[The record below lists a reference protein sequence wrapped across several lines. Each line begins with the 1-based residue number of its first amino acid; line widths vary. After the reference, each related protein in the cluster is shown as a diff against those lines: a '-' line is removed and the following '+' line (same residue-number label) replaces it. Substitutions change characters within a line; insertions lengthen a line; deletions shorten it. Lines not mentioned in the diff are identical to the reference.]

1 MENEPIRVLHIVPN
15 MQAGGLETLIM
26 NIYRNIDR
34 TKVQFDFLVHY
45 TGNYFY
51 DDEIRSLGGRIYKLS
66 VRDDNNFIKYLKDLD
81 AFFKKHPEYKIV
93 HGHMESLGQFYFK
106 AAKKN
111 GVPVRVA
118 HSHNSATENTIKG
131 KIKGLLLKRYK
142 VFATDYFACSQKAG
156 EFMFANKKF
165 TVLKNAIIVNNFIYN
180 ENERNRLRK
189 ELGIKGKIVIGHAG
203 RFCEQK
209 NHKFLIDVF
218 KKIADLENNAVLL
231 LIGAGET
238 FEKVKEQ
245 VCEYGLEERVIFLGV
260 RKDIASLYQAMDCFV
275 FPSLFEGL
283 GIVAIEA
290 QCSGLPVVTN
300 KRSALLMWILVY
312 VIYEVLD
319 AWFIS
324 NKRTYAVRLFKIMF
338 GIAIGIFILSIVKIK
353 GNTILSLVTGKFTG
367 LFSED
372 SRSYMQRYGA
382 LIIALELILQKNSIF
397 GFLFGNGL
405 SSLVGNFVTN
415 RRTITDLNFYV
426 IDNQYIT
433 SWYDSGFVFL
443 ILCVFI
449 CVHFIIELTKII
461 GDKHIEI
468 SLRKKSLVLL
478 IGMILVMFYSFI
490 IDVLTW
496 YQPIFIISFIIA
508 LSNWNIKEAKKECEY
523 TR

>member
-1 MENEPIRVLHIVPN
+1 MDIVFVILHYMTPEYTKKCVESIQCRLDTKKYKIIIVDNASPDKSGQMLATLYKSSEDVDVVLLEENCGFAKGN
-15 MQAGGLETLIM
+15 
-26 NIYRNIDR
+26 NIGI
-34 TKVQFDFLVHY
+34 
-45 TGNYFY
+45 
-51 DDEIRSLGGRIYKLS
+51 KLS
-66 VRDDNNFIKYLKDLD
+66 CEKYNPKFVIVTNNDTELLSTNLFSQLCEDYNQNQFSLLGPMICTKDGKCNVNPINEKIVVWLMGSMAFYGIYEGVTQNNPLFLRFFSENALTDYKNSFLYTYNTVGSMEEALIFAMLLSMSSIFILMMGNKRNKYLLYIVFGI
-81 AFFKKHPEYKIV
+81 AMFF
-93 HGHMESLGQFYFK
+93 
-106 AAKKN
+106 
-111 GVPVRVA
+111 
-118 HSHNSATENTIKG
+118 
-131 KIKGLLLKRYK
+131 
-142 VFATDYFACSQKAG
+142 
-156 EFMFANKKF
+156 
-165 TVLKNAIIVNNFIYN
+165 
-180 ENERNRLRK
+180 
-189 ELGIKGKIVIGHAG
+189 
-203 RFCEQK
+203 
-209 NHKFLIDVF
+209 
-218 KKIADLENNAVLL
+218 
-231 LIGAGET
+231 
-238 FEKVKEQ
+238 
-245 VCEYGLEERVIFLGV
+245 
-260 RKDIASLYQAMDCFV
+260 
-275 FPSLFEGL
+275 
-283 GIVAIEA
+283 
-290 QCSGLPVVTN
+290 TN

-461 GDKHIEI
+461 VDKHIEI

>member
-189 ELGIKGKIVIGHAG
+189 ELGIKAN
-203 RFCEQK
+203 ETLQK
-209 NHKFLIDVF
+209 QLETGQKRLEILQNIFASGEDGVLVEKELMNLI
-218 KKIADLENNAVLL
+218 KKEID
-231 LIGAGET
+231 ET
-238 FEKVKEQ
+238 HPLWEYVKDK
-245 VCEYGLEERVIFLGV
+245 GG
-260 RKDIASLYQAMDCFV
+260 DIAVA
-275 FPSLFEGL
+275 GATA
-283 GIVAIEA
+283 GI
-290 QCSGLPVVTN
+290 PV
-300 KRSALLMWILVY
+300 L
-312 VIYEVLD
+312 
-319 AWFIS
+319 
-324 NKRTYAVRLFKIMF
+324 
-338 GIAIGIFILSIVKIK
+338 
-353 GNTILSLVTGKFTG
+353 
-367 LFSED
+367 
-372 SRSYMQRYGA
+372 
-382 LIIALELILQKNSIF
+382 
-397 GFLFGNGL
+397 
-405 SSLVGNFVTN
+405 
-415 RRTITDLNFYV
+415 
-426 IDNQYIT
+426 
-433 SWYDSGFVFL
+433 
-443 ILCVFI
+443 
-449 CVHFIIELTKII
+449 
-461 GDKHIEI
+461 
-468 SLRKKSLVLL
+468 
-478 IGMILVMFYSFI
+478 
-490 IDVLTW
+490 
-496 YQPIFIISFIIA
+496 
-508 LSNWNIKEAKKECEY
+508 
-523 TR
+523 